1 METESESLRPQ
12 RKQAEVLTRA
22 LGYIENL
29 QSQITDLRNHAFA
42 HDFVLSV
49 IVMSMDR
56 EEYLKRLQAA
66 KNIIEEDK
74 TDLDPKFVEALRDV
88 VVRLEK
94 VVEGTSDQDA
104 PS

>member
-12 RKQAEVLTRA
+12 RRQLDVLKRA

-29 QSQITDLRNHAFA
+29 QSQIIDLRNHAYA

-49 IVMSMDR
+49 IVMSVNR
-56 EEYLKRLQAA
+56 EDYLKRLRAA

-88 VVRLEK
+88 VTKLEK
-94 VVEGTSDQDA
+94 VVEGISDEDT